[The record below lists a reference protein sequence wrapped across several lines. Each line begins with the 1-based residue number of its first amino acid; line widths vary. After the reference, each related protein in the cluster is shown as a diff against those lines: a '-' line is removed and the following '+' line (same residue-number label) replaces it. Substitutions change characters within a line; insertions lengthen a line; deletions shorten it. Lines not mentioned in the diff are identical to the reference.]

1 MLDFLK
7 RNAQLVI
14 MLLVW
19 TVCGMINQFLAVG
32 VVAAS
37 VLLMKQKGFYKEL
50 ILGFLFILIMGDNR
64 QSGAAYA
71 ADAKNI
77 YLVLLSLFYFFDRK
91 NFRLKNTF
99 FVPFIIFFIVG
110 AISLTQAP
118 MANLSNSFQKTLGF
132 VLLLMVI
139 PAYFIKAFEKY
150 KEQFLKDIIYF
161 YAIIFLVGIILV
173 PILPGVVFLVGR
185 YSGIYGNPNGIGI
198 ACTLYFLLIAMIQV
212 KVPGLL
218 SKDELRVAY
227 GLIALSVLLAV
238 SRNSMMSIIIYL
250 LFARFYDM
258 SYLAG
263 FTILIV
269 IGIVYQVIEAN
280 LVDIVKSLG
289 LGEYLRADN
298 IKDGSGRGLA
308 WAFAWKNIQHQY
320 LMGRGFAYDEWLY
333 FQHRYWLSARGHQ
346 GGVHNSWLALWLN
359 TGIIGL
365 TLYAVGFFR
374 TFFKAIS
381 KTRKAFAIMF
391 AVLFSATFEAW
402 LMGSLNPFHIMFI
415 LLMTIILNDQYIT
428 HKEEESAI
436 PVL

>member
-19 TVCGMINQFLAVG
+19 AFCGLINQNLAVA
-32 VVAAS
+32 VVAIS

-50 ILGFLFILIMGDNR
+50 IFGFLFILVMGDNR
-64 QSGAAYA
+64 QPSAWYA
-71 ADAKNI
+71 ANAKNI
-77 YLVLLSLFYFFDRK
+77 YIVLLSLFYFFDRK
-91 NFRLKNTF
+91 NFSFKNNY
-99 FVPFIIFFIVG
+99 FVPFIIFFAAG

-118 MANLSNSFQKTLGF
+118 GPNISNSFQKTLSY
-132 VLLLMVI
+132 VLLLMVM
-139 PAYFIKAFEKY
+139 PAYFIKAFTLY
-150 KEQFLKDIIYF
+150 KEEFLKDVVYF
-161 YAIIFLVGIILV
+161 YAFILLIGILFIAV
-173 PILPGVVFLVGR
+173 FPEAVFLKGR

-198 ACTLYFLLIAMIQV
+198 ACTLYFLIIMMV
-212 KVPGLL
+212 KAKFPDLL
-218 SKDELRVAY
+218 SKNDLRMAY
-227 GLIALSVLLAV
+227 SLIALSVLLAV
-238 SRNSMMSIIIYL
+238 SRNTMMSILIYL
-250 LFARFYDM
+250 LFARFYKM

-269 IGIVYQVIEAN
+269 VGIVYQIIEAN

-289 LGEYLRADN
+289 LGSYLRADN

-308 WAFAWKNIQHQY
+308 WAFAWKTIQHQY
-320 LMGRGFAYDEWLY
+320 MIGKGFAFDEWWY
-333 FQHRYWLSARGHQ
+333 YQNRHWLSARGHQ

-365 TLYAVGFFR
+365 TLYGVGFFR
-374 TFFKAIS
+374 TFIKAIS
-381 KTRKAFAIMF
+381 KTRMAFAIMF
-391 AVLFSATFEAW
+391 AVIFSATFEAW

-415 LLMTIILNDQYIT
+415 LLMTIILYDQYIT
-428 HKEEESAI
+428 EEESAV